1 MMAPRP
7 RPVRTTRRGSRPL
20 RLALALGA
28 AVALA
33 IPSSVVAAAPP
44 IVVHDAIDFTIPRQ
58 LLTAACGYPVF
69 ARFVGTVNVV
79 VQYDADGN
87 PDSEVDAGQVTETIF
102 APSTGRSVSFP
113 LILNAVADYAPDGSA
128 IVQFSGVFIDIH
140 SAGGA
145 PHRIDVGREVW
156 SAHIVDIRPDGVP
169 VWELDELLSKSGT
182 TQGNFADTCL
192 ALDP

>member
-1 MMAPRP
+1 MMASRP
-7 RPVRTTRRGSRPL
+7 RPVRTARKASRPV
-20 RLALALGA
+20 RLALALCA

-33 IPSSVVAAAPP
+33 IPSSVVAATPP
-44 IVVHDAIDFTIPRQ
+44 IVVHDDIDFTIPRQ

-79 VQYDADGN
+79 VHYDADGN
-87 PDSEVDAGQVTETIF
+87 PASEVDAGSVTETFF

-113 LILNAVADYAPDGSA
+113 LSLNAVADYAPDGSA
-128 IVQFSGVFIDIH
+128 IVQFSGLFIDIH

-145 PHRIDVGREVW
+145 PHLLEVGREVW
-156 SAHIVDIRPDGVP
+156 SAVIIDIQPNGVP
-169 VWELDELLSKSGT
+169 VWELIDLLSKSGT
-182 TQGNFADTCL
+182 SQGNFADICL

>member
-1 MMAPRP
+1 
-7 RPVRTTRRGSRPL
+7 
-20 RLALALGA
+20 
-28 AVALA
+28 VALA
-33 IPSSVVAAAPP
+33 IPSSVVAATPP
-44 IVVHDAIDFTIPRQ
+44 NVVHDDIDFTIPRP

-79 VQYDADGN
+79 VHYDADGN
-87 PDSEVDAGQVTETIF
+87 PASEVDSGSVRETFF

-113 LILNAVADYAPDGSA
+113 LSLNAVADYAPDGSA

-145 PHRIDVGREVW
+145 PHLIDVGREVW
-156 SAHIVDIRPDGVP
+156 SAQIVEIQPNGVP
-169 VWELDELLSKSGT
+169 VWDLIDLLSKSGT
-182 TQGNFADTCL
+182 TQGNFADICL